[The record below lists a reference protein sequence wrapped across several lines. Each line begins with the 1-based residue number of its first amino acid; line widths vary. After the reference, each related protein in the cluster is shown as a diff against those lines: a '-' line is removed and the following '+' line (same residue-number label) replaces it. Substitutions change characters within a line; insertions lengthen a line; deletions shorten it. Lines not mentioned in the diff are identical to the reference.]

1 MGEVMDKK
9 FRKKYMYIILI
20 VLLALFLVGCTKQE
34 QTYKEIRLSDQTDTR
49 AYAQDITE
57 NEITIAVNVGLSP
70 LKSLNVYEEFIIL
83 LQKKMG
89 RTFRLVQKK
98 SSSEIISLMKEG
110 KVDVAFI
117 ETGVYLHAKQ
127 DNIGQLL
134 VIPEINGEQMHQAHI
149 LVNKDDSITE
159 FSQLKGKKIAFTDPW
174 SIEGTIYP
182 MSLIKDLEATPETF
196 FSNYF
201 YSFCYNK
208 SILALLSRTVDA
220 ISIDSNM
227 LDLLI
232 SKETISRENYK
243 IIESSIEL
251 PNAPIIV
258 RTDLDQKTKDNL
270 KQVLIN
276 LGTENAEKKVMSN
289 MNIDRFVIVEESLF
303 EPIKS
308 LNEKV
313 FNYD

>member
-20 VLLALFLVGCTKQE
+20 MLLALFLVGCTKQE

-201 YSFCYNK
+201 YIQQK
-208 SILALLSRTVDA
+208 V
-220 ISIDSNM
+220 
-227 LDLLI
+227 
-232 SKETISRENYK
+232 KK
-243 IIESSIEL
+243 I
-251 PNAPIIV
+251 
-258 RTDLDQKTKDNL
+258 R
-270 KQVLIN
+270 
-276 LGTENAEKKVMSN
+276 
-289 MNIDRFVIVEESLF
+289 
-303 EPIKS
+303 
-308 LNEKV
+308 
-313 FNYD
+313 